1 MWCPD
6 DSRNDS
12 VELMASQRRP
22 FLVMLTIAVVAF
34 VAIVVIDLLTPIPP
48 SERLRV
54 LRQEMA
60 DLRMAADS
68 CRQALSGEEARLR
81 ASDERLDSLK
91 SLIDYYEGLDPRGVP
106 ADSYG
111 VYIEIFNT
119 YNEDIPARAAGGD
132 SLQVH
137 WAACRELTEQHNA
150 IADSAQGLAEELDLI
165 PQRK

>member
-1 MWCPD
+1 
-6 DSRNDS
+6 
-12 VELMASQRRP
+12 MASQRRP
-22 FLVMLTIAVVAF
+22 FLVMLAISVVAF

-48 SERLRV
+48 NERLRV

-106 ADSYG
+106 ADSYE
-111 VYIEIFNT
+111 VYIDIFNT

-137 WAACRELTEQHNA
+137 WATCRDLTEQHNA
-150 IADSAQGLAEELDLI
+150 IADSARALAEGLELI
-165 PQRK
+165 RTCGEGQR